1 MRYPKPQWR
10 QAAPVLPDP
19 WWYQPLIILRDV
31 AVLLSLIL
39 GLPFLLWMLFA

>member
-10 QAAPVLPDP
+10 QAAPYAPDP